1 MVGSLIDDLARAAT
15 EEEEYLTVSQFADVF
30 KVHKNTVYIWISH
43 GEIGHFKLGTGI
55 RIPRSEVVKL
65 AQKNYRTAVDE

>member
-1 MVGSLIDDLARAAT
+1 MSLIDDLARAAT

-30 KVHKNTVYIWISH
+30 QVHKNTVYVWISQ
-43 GEIGHFKLGTGI
+43 GKIGHFKLGSDI

-65 AQKNYRTAVDE
+65 AQKNYRAAVDE

>member
-1 MVGSLIDDLARAAT
+1 MSSLIDDLARAVT
-15 EEEEYLTVSQFADVF
+15 EEEEYLTVSQFADIF
-30 KVHKNTVYIWISH
+30 QVHKNTVYIWISH

-65 AQKNYRTAVDE
+65 AQKNYREAVDG